1 MRKVTLQKPIERKGS
16 DPIAEVTVREP
27 TVGDIRGLSQM
38 DLGKMEVKTME
49 RLLPRITLPP
59 LLPDEIAAMN
69 MADFFRLSGAAVSF
83 FMTDAE
89 REAAGL
95 SE

>member
-1 MRKVTLQKPIERKGS
+1 MREVTLQKPIERKGS
-16 DPIAEVTVREP
+16 DPIAEVKVREP
-27 TVGDIRGLSQM
+27 KVGDIRGLTQ
-38 DLGKMEVKTME
+38 KAIAEMETKAME

-59 LLPDEIAAMN
+59 LLPEELAAMN
-69 MADFFRLSGAAVSF
+69 VSDFFKLSAAALSF
-83 FMTDAE
+83 LMPEAE